1 MFGPIDIFPLR
12 HSLVTRW
19 NQLWTDPMLQSE
31 QLYSPAINRLFPG
44 VKHLRLLFTTGEE
57 VAKFGPTAP
66 SLDTC
71 IVLPAWRVLSPWVYP
86 VLAELFETRLKIE
99 DWEAKIRRVQ
109 LNWSVNASAAAIP
122 TLQIISCLGLKTSN
136 AVKDA
141 CRLGDPKASRFRKVC
156 HHGAPTTRPAHG
168 ATLCPV
174 PAAAG

>member
-12 HSLVTRW
+12 HCLVTRW

-31 QLYSPAINRLFPG
+31 QLYSPSINRLFPG

-57 VAKFGPTAP
+57 VAKFGPAAP

-109 LNWSVNASAAAIP
+109 LNWSVHASTASILM
-122 TLQIISCLGLKTSN
+122 LQIFSLK
-136 AVKDA
+136 AMAAKDA
-141 CRLGDPKASRFRKVC
+141 CRLGDPKASGLRKVC
-156 HHGAPTTRPAHG
+156 HHGAPPTRPTHG